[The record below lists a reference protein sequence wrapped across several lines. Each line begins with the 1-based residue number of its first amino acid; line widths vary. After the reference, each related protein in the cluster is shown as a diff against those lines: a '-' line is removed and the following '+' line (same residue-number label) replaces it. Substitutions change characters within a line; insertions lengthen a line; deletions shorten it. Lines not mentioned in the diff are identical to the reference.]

1 MTSRELREHIF
12 RLLFLAE
19 FYEGQELHEQT
30 ELYLDKLKTAQEK
43 DLVYLREKTDRIE
56 ERLKDIDAL
65 LDGVSKGWSTGRMG
79 KADLSILRLAV
90 YEMKYDDDIPTGVA
104 INEAVELAKL
114 YGGEDSAS
122 FINGVLGKL
131 A

>member
-1 MTSRELREHIF
+1 MTRRELREHIF

-65 LDGVSKGWSTGRMG
+65 LGRRLQGMEHRPDGQGRFKYSATG
-79 KADLSILRLAV
+79 SV
-90 YEMKYDDDIPTGVA
+90 
-104 INEAVELAKL
+104 
-114 YGGEDSAS
+114 
-122 FINGVLGKL
+122 
-131 A
+131 